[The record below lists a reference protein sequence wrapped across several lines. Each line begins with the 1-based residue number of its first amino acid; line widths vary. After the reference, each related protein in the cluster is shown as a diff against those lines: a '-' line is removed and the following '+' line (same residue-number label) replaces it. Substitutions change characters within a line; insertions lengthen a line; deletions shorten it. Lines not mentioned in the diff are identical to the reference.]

1 MKTYIR
7 PNKIVKAILDDSSI
21 QYEDEKKFDKRIF
34 VVKDDLDII
43 EDKLDNIDKF
53 AEVIDATYLG
63 IWNGYYI
70 RDGELIE
77 G

>member
-7 PNKIVKAILDDSSI
+7 PNRTVKTILDDSNI
-21 QYEDEKKFDKRIF
+21 QYKDEKKFDKRIF

-43 EDKLDNIDKF
+43 EDKLDNNDKF
-53 AEVIDATYLG
+53 AEIIDATYLG
-63 IWNGYYI
+63 IWNGLYI

>member
-7 PNKIVKAILDDSSI
+7 PNKIVKAILDDSNI

-43 EDKLDNIDKF
+43 EDKLDNSDKF

-63 IWNGYYI
+63 IWSGYYI